1 MCVWVYI
8 YICDYVC
15 VYVYIYMHEK
25 YLHSLL
31 DEMSVQK
38 LNSSRFVTVYWTLN
52 HFFTKLNILMTEKTG
67 RISYIVAI
75 GTLE

>member
-38 LNSSRFVTVYWTLN
+38 LNSSRFVTVSALHCW
-52 HFFTKLNILMTEKTG
+52 ILDAESFLYQVEY
-67 RISYIVAI
+67 SYDRKDR
-75 GTLE
+75 

>member
-1 MCVWVYI
+1 MCV
-8 YICDYVC
+8 CDYVC

-38 LNSSRFVTVYWTLN
+38 LNSARFVTVSALHCW
-52 HFFTKLNILMTEKTG
+52 ILDAEF
-67 RISYIVAI
+67 IS
-75 GTLE
+75 LPS